1 MRTTRPSGGH
11 YLYEFA
17 RPPEKRRE
25 RLVGPA
31 HRRRARVRPPLCP
44 PGPWSRRSRWS
55 RGRRRPL
62 STASCAVVSFG
73 RRVSGF
79 CGRAGSPRRD
89 RLTRWSRDRLRRDT
103 GGGAP
108 WPTPGST
115 SFGSP
120 PRSTPPAVVSRPR
133 HSDRSYVAPIV
144 WAVGAPRLPSWFQAR
159 ATSRLS
165 NTSKPGGG
173 RPAANATMGIIVG
186 VSSACF
192 RFSLTN
198 RPFHDAQHQ
207 PHPPRSTP

>member
-103 GGGAP
+103 GGAP
-108 WPTPGST
+108 LG
-115 SFGSP
+115 
-120 PRSTPPAVVSRPR
+120 RPPAPPALVRPRVRLHRLWSRGPDIPTGRMSRP
-133 HSDRSYVAPIV
+133 SSGRSALRGYRRGSRP
-144 WAVGAPRLPSWFQAR
+144 APRVAFRTPRNLEGDVRRQM
-159 ATSRLS
+159 
-165 NTSKPGGG
+165 
-173 RPAANATMGIIVG
+173 RPWE
-186 VSSACF
+186 
-192 RFSLTN
+192 
-198 RPFHDAQHQ
+198 
-207 PHPPRSTP
+207 